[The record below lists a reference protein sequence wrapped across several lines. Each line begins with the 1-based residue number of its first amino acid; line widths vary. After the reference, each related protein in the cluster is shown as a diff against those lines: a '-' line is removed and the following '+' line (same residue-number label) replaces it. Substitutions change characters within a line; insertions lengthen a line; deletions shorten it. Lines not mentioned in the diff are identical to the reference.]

1 MAELVGVVASILGI
15 IQLTGHV
22 AILCQGYVSG
32 VKRASQ
38 DMVQLIDEL
47 KLLGEVLTVLKDYVD
62 QSSPA
67 GSSALTILASKD
79 GPISG
84 CEGLLRVLQDKLT
97 PRDGFKGMI
106 DSLKWPL
113 KEAETAQ
120 YVAQFE
126 RHKTFFTLAVSV
138 DHM

>member
-1 MAELVGVVASILGI
+1 MAELVGLAASILGI
-15 IQLTGHV
+15 IQLTGQV
-22 AILCQGYVSG
+22 AVLCRGYVSG

-38 DMVQLIDEL
+38 DMNQLIDEL
-47 KLLGEVLTVLKDYVD
+47 KLLGGVLAVLKDYID
-62 QSSPA
+62 KSSPA
-67 GSSALTILASKD
+67 ASSASVILATKD
-79 GPISG
+79 GPIAG
-84 CEGLLRVLQDKLT
+84 CTVLLRALEEKLT

-120 YVAQFE
+120 YLAQFE
-126 RHKTFFTLAVSV
+126 RQKTIFTIAVGV